1 MQCPPLGQLVHRFVS
16 NNVCSTSMHWFKMGQ
31 AHYGLYKAFL
41 CEQTNRSMPFFFY
54 CYPLHNYRY
63 LPFCLIVMTTMKIV
77 ERATFLTSSP
87 SQRLLLYTTTYL
99 SHPVLYQVYLSVSPC
114 PVLIWS
120 SYMSH
125 PVTGSSL
132 PVSSFPVSGLPT
144 CLILFLSGLP
154 ICLNV
159 LCIWSTHLSRHVL
172 YLVYPPV
179 SSCPVSGLSTCLI
192 LSCFCMSNPPLS
204 SCPVSGL
211 PSCLILSLSGLP
223 TCLILCVSGLCTYP
237 MLSCIWS
244 THLSHL
250 VLYPVYSPASFCAVS
265 ARSTHLSQLVPYL
278 HGQPTCLNLSSLC
291 LTNPPV
297 SSCPVS
303 GSRRPWTWP
312 WWPAACQPSAV
323 A

>member
-1 MQCPPLGQLVHRFVS
+1 M
-16 NNVCSTSMHWFKMGQ
+16 
-31 AHYGLYKAFL
+31 YKAFL

-77 ERATFLTSSP
+77 ERVTFLTSSP

-132 PVSSFPVSGLPT
+132 PVSSSPVSGLPT
-144 CLILFLSGLP
+144 CLILSLSGLP

-159 LCIWSTHLSRHVL
+159 LCIWSTHLSHHVL

-179 SSCPVSGLSTCLI
+179 SSCLVSGLSTCLI
-192 LSCFCMSNPPLS
+192 LSCFYPPVS
-204 SCPVSGL
+204 SCPYLVYPPVS
-211 PSCLILSLSGLP
+211 SCVYLVYAPIPCCPVSGLP
-223 TCLILCVSGLCTYP
+223 TCLIL
-237 MLSCIWS
+237 SCIRS
-244 THLSHL
+244 IHLPHF
-250 VLYPVYSPASFCAVS
+250 VLS
-265 ARSTHLSQLVPYL
+265 AWSTHLSQLVPYL
-278 HGQPTCLNLSSLC
+278 RGQPTCLNLSSLC